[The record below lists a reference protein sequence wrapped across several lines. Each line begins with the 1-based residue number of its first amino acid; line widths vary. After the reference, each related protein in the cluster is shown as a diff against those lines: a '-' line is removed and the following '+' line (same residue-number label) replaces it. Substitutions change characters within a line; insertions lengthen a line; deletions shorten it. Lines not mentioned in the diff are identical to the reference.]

1 MIDFKTLRTEA
12 QAEINTIRAAK
23 IGKLTKDQLNRT
35 QYLANVVTHCDIA
48 YARQLGDKEWKRYER
63 GTGHDTTQPYETYEA
78 WAARWN
84 VK

>member
-23 IGKLTKDQLNRT
+23 IGKLTEDQLNRT